1 MTHARSS
8 PAPPPLP
15 HPGSHLNE
23 PLPPDVVVGMTWGP
37 LHYRRYPVFSRRWLF
52 GRFWFSVV
60 AVGLYGVLTALG
72 ALISGISWQASLSAA
87 AYFILGVMLMLTVG
101 PALATW
107 VRHRA
112 FPPKREAWY
121 VIVAVI
127 VGFIAAVVADA
138 WSSSRIMTAMG
149 EKDVPAA
156 ERRISGADEAALTLA
171 RLGGIFLYFAF
182 GGGLASLAYFSERRR
197 LRARSAHLALRESDM
212 RLAVLQAQVEPHFLF
227 NTLAAIRPL
236 IRQDAAQ
243 AESAIDALATHL
255 RATIP
260 QMRESSR
267 ALKCTLGQQLDIC
280 TSYLTLMQVRMGDR
294 LHHEIV
300 VPQELLTLEFPP
312 LMLLSLVENAI
323 KHGLEPK
330 PGPGQLNIRATAT
343 GSELKLSVTDDG
355 IGLKDGLTAGLGL
368 ANIREQLALRYD
380 GKASLM
386 VATRPEGGTVAEIVI
401 PRLTPH
407 A

>member
-1 MTHARSS
+1 MSS
-8 PAPPPLP
+8 PPPLP
-15 HPGSHLNE
+15 HPVSHLTE

-37 LHYRRYPVFSRRWLF
+37 LHYRRFPVFSRRWLL
-52 GRFWFSVV
+52 GRFWFSAF

-112 FPPKREAWY
+112 FPPKREARY

-149 EKDVPAA
+149 EKDEPPE
-156 ERRISGADEAALTLA
+156 ERRISGADEAALTL
-171 RLGGIFLYFAF
+171 GIFLYFAF

-197 LRARSAHLALRESDM
+197 LRARSAHLAHRESDM

-260 QMRESSR
+260 RMRESSR

-280 TSYLTLMQVRMGDR
+280 TSYLTLLQIRMGNR
-294 LHHEIV
+294 LHHEII
-300 VPQELLTLEFPP
+300 VPQELLPHEFPP

-330 PGPGQLNIRATAT
+330 PGPGQLIIRATAI
-343 GSELKLSVTDDG
+343 GHDLRLSVTDDG

-368 ANIREQLALRYD
+368 ANIREQLALRYH
-380 GKASLM
+380 GKASLT

-401 PRLTPH
+401 PRITPH